1 MADPPGSRGSS
12 RPDGDFDARLAA
24 ARKRREAEEEK
35 WTRVETQGPSG
46 LGIGLRI
53 ASEIVAAIAV
63 AVALGLMLDGL
74 LGTKPL
80 MLIVFL
86 LLGSG
91 AALTNVVRTGR
102 ELDRRQ
108 KEAKARAAR
117 EKGPGSGAGEG

>member
-1 MADPPGSRGSS
+1 MADRPGSHDPS
-12 RPDGDFDARLAA
+12 PTDGDFDRRLAA
-24 ARKRREAEEEK
+24 ARKRRETEEAK
-35 WTRVETQGPSG
+35 WTRAETRGPSG

-91 AALTNVVRTGR
+91 AAMTNVVRTGR
-102 ELDRRQ
+102 ELERRQ
-108 KEAKARAAR
+108 KEAKARAAQ
-117 EKGPGSGAGEG
+117 SDGAESAAGDE